1 MTGVWVGVFG
11 LVCMPCVCLGVMWGL
26 ARIKV
31 THCVLLVYQVHC
43 VTVEALEYE
52 HGGCGGGY
60 SPPLALCWSLWNP
73 SNLSFPLILKYHPL
87 CLNPF
92 IFPPLLC
99 GLRPIAPCNDP
110 SPRQCH
116 RPHATVSPPGIDL
129 RCPEERTRIAA
140 ESTECPW
147 HHGRRSGEG
156 NFLRRPTWQGM
167 GGRSHQ
173 LRTRSG
179 LGRRGTHTEYSNAH
193 WY

>member
-60 SPPLALCWSLWNP
+60 SPPLALCWSFWNP
-73 SNLSFPLILKYHPL
+73 SNLSFPLTLKYHPL

-92 IFPPLLC
+92 IFPPFLC

-110 SPRQCH
+110 SPHPIPSPARHGAPRCTPSPLQVSTFGARRRGH
-116 RPHATVSPPGIDL
+116 VSPPRVQSALGI
-129 RCPEERTRIAA
+129 
-140 ESTECPW
+140 
-147 HHGRRSGEG
+147 
-156 NFLRRPTWQGM
+156 M
-167 GGRSHQ
+167 GGDPE
-173 LRTRSG
+173 
-179 LGRRGTHTEYSNAH
+179 RGAS
-193 WY
+193 

>member
-11 LVCMPCVCLGVMWGL
+11 LVCMPCVPGVMWGL

-92 IFPPLLC
+92 IFPPLLY

-110 SPRQCH
+110 SFRQCH
-116 RPHATVSPPGIDL
+116 CPHATV
-129 RCPEERTRIAA
+129 
-140 ESTECPW
+140 
-147 HHGRRSGEG
+147 HHGAHRLPSRYRPSVPGGEDTYRRREYRVPLASWEAI
-156 NFLRRPTWQGM
+156 
-167 GGRSHQ
+167 
-173 LRTRSG
+173 
-179 LGRRGTHTEYSNAH
+179 RRGKLPEAADVARNGWTVTPAPDDIRDRAEGDAH
-193 WY
+193 RI